1 MIDAHPIRLR
11 PSASRIHPDTSAHTH
26 FSIPCNNQT
35 SLTLHGVTLMKH
47 SLIALA
53 VALAACTS
61 AAATTTQT
69 IAKKPIAAKKASV
82 KKTAAKTKKTSKT
95 VKPAPQPVV
104 VHQAPATV
112 AGAAGEFPVFVGDM
126 RCDEGMAHVAAQGDE
141 FTLKIPGGRQYT
153 MRRMPTTTGVVR
165 LEEASRNA
173 YWLQSGNKSMLIDLR
188 AGGRV
193 ADGCRNAI
201 QQAREDEL
209 KLRPTAGLLQ

>member
-1 MIDAHPIRLR
+1 
-11 PSASRIHPDTSAHTH
+11 
-26 FSIPCNNQT
+26 
-35 SLTLHGVTLMKH
+35 MKH

-61 AAATTTQT
+61 AVATTAKT
-69 IAKKPIAAKKASV
+69 IAKNPVAAKKSPV
-82 KKTAAKTKKTSKT
+82 RKTAVKTKKTSRT
-95 VKPAPQPVV
+95 AKPAPPPVV

-153 MRRMPTTTGVVR
+153 MRRVPTTSGVVR
-165 LEEASRNA
+165 LEETSRNA

-193 ADGCRNAI
+193 ADGCRNAT

>member
-1 MIDAHPIRLR
+1 
-11 PSASRIHPDTSAHTH
+11 
-26 FSIPCNNQT
+26 
-35 SLTLHGVTLMKH
+35 MKH

-69 IAKKPIAAKKASV
+69 IAKKTVAAKKAPV
-82 KKTAAKTKKTSKT
+82 KKIATKTKKTSKT

-104 VHQAPATV
+104 VHQTPATV

-153 MRRMPTTTGVVR
+153 MRRIPTTTGVVR
-165 LEEASRNA
+165 LEETSRNA